1 MKTMKNQIPKSNAKI
16 ISEKEVRTTIDA
28 EGLEETTTVEKTRTV
43 ERSSEPDYIKLY
55 TRMWCEFNQIPPRH
69 RPLFLQLV
77 TRMSYC
83 NTSSLGTSQIVYTS
97 GPNGIAIREALG
109 WKQKDS
115 LMKGLKALKD
125 CGAIRMVSR
134 GVYQINPSYAG
145 RGEWKYNP
153 KFDRGGVEDL
163 VATFDFASGEVETKI
178 IWTDDGKP
186 SPLNDIYREMLGTS
200 PQQHDRATLKTTSRK
215 PRKPAQ
221 EAQEASQEGQEA
233 REDANPIL
241 DGQTALE
248 AVVGPSTDPE
258 NKAS

>member
-1 MKTMKNQIPKSNAKI
+1 MKNQIPQPNTKI
-16 ISEKEVRTTIDA
+16 ISEKEVRTVVDA
-28 EGLEETTTVEKTRTV
+28 QGEEQTTVVEKTRAL
-43 ERSSEPDYIKLY
+43 ERSTEPDYIKLY
-55 TRMWCEFNQIPPRH
+55 TRMWCEFNQIPERH

-83 NTSSLGTSQIVYTS
+83 NASSLGTSQIVYTS

-115 LMKGLKALKD
+115 LMKGLKALRD

-163 VATFDFASGEVETKI
+163 VATFNFREGTVETSI
-178 IWTDDGKP
+178 LWGDDGQP
-186 SPLNDIYREMLGTS
+186 GPMNDMYRAMLGTS
-200 PQQHDRATLKTTSRK
+200 PQQHDRATIKTTRKK

-221 EAQEASQEGQEA
+221 EAQEPPEE
-233 REDANPIL
+233 PL
-241 DGQTALE
+241 PGQTALE
-248 AVVGPSTDPE
+248 TITGATEAQEAV
-258 NKAS
+258 